1 MPWHDETPW
10 ARRKSDAQ
18 AKEYE
23 RLDRHIRTAATVREL
38 VHWDLV
44 RVKAKLSKE
53 HDIAL
58 RQEAAKRLRQLTE
71 AVA

>member
-1 MPWHDETPW
+1 MQWHDETPW

-38 VHWDLV
+38 EHWDDV
-44 RVKAKLSKE
+44 RSRTKLSAG
-53 HDIAL
+53 HDRAL
-58 RQEAAKRLRQLTE
+58 RQEAAKRLRHLTE
-71 AVA
+71 AKL